1 VTLFLR
7 LLLGVILLTTGLGKL
22 LDVPGFIGVIHT
34 YRALPNALVPAL
46 AVVMV
51 LVELRLAEMF
61 LLGKSL
67 HLASGIATFL
77 HAFFIGWAGVAL
89 LRGLDIPNCGCFGV
103 FLARPLSTQT
113 IVEDV
118 VMAGLCLWLWYRVG
132 LTKSL
137 SATRPAT

>member
-34 YRALPNALVPAL
+34 YRALPPALVPAL
-46 AVVMV
+46 AVLMV

-61 LLGKSL
+61 LLGKNL
-67 HLASGIATFL
+67 PLASGIATVL
-77 HAFFIGWAGVAL
+77 HIFFIGWAGTAL

-137 SATRPAT
+137 SAARPAT